1 MGNFALFGAT
11 GGRMFFQGE
20 AGDRFAVRN
29 SGASA
34 VVEGVGEF
42 CAEYMTNGT
51 IMNLGGFSKG
61 MGNGMSGGFVY
72 QFDPNKSCR
81 KNMSHESVDLAYLED
96 DTLTSEIHSIA
107 IETMLHLHIQAT
119 GSSKAYE
126 IISNWD
132 AQKRFFA
139 VLTPKALKQY
149 QDSNEILAEKTQK
162 ELIEELS
169 VSLVGYQINKLK
181 KCWRS
186 GTLILGGHAPDSSL
200 RRDHDHQLLNSYFVL
215 DFAQKISQKKYPS
228 QKKNTDLINKVTRNL
243 ILTEDHSLMN
253 GLLKFAKKA
262 IMDYSSEQLA
272 VLIADKRLRDFKQ
285 ALNLRNCLSMDSIG
299 TYSWILRQDRKNQ
312 AQLGEIPDFE
322 ELFSK
327 SIITDTLLSTG

>member
-1 MGNFALFGAT
+1 
-11 GGRMFFQGE
+11 
-20 AGDRFAVRN
+20 
-29 SGASA
+29 
-34 VVEGVGEF
+34 
-42 CAEYMTNGT
+42 
-51 IMNLGGFSKG
+51 
-61 MGNGMSGGFVY
+61 
-72 QFDPNKSCR
+72 
-81 KNMSHESVDLAYLED
+81 
-96 DTLTSEIHSIA
+96 
-107 IETMLHLHIQAT
+107 MLHLHIQAT

-132 AQKRFFA
+132 AQKKFFA

-186 GTLILGGHAPDSSL
+186 GTLILDGHAPDSSS
-200 RRDHDHQLLNSYFVL
+200 RCDHDHQLLNSYFVL
-215 DFAQKISQKKYPS
+215 EFAQKISHKKYPS

-262 IMDYSSEQLA
+262 ILDYSSEQLA
-272 VLIADKRLRDFKQ
+272 VLIADKRLRDYKQ

-327 SIITDTLLSTG
+327 SIITNTLLSTG